1 MKEKIVTF
9 TVLASAV
16 LAGCAA
22 QQGVEPSKTVPQAE
36 VDAALSESMPSQES
50 LGNASPSETELLSPP
65 VPQETVQQPSVDSE
79 PTAPK
84 NPEST
89 SEAQSVVAPTV
100 VLQPSGLSAAEVD
113 AAIDEKLEPRVEG
126 FSQKLSEV
134 RDTLDERTKTHE
146 ERLESL
152 KAASDRLTAEA
163 EALGTSVGELREV
176 LADMQ
181 KGREQDAAALA
192 TLSTRLESIASDRQK
207 LAEDVRTA
215 RAELDK
221 TSRRLDALEST
232 VTKETSRI
240 AELEGT
246 LSNQALILKGLL
258 AFLAVLTIAV
268 LYLLR
273 KLGVTAR
280 EVKRLSGEHDA
291 MKGKLAELNEG
302 IVKADGALL
311 ELIEKLSEQKP
322 AAVEKAAEPDH
333 SLALKVADEIV
344 RIELNVSRMDPNTKG
359 LKQISRAVKR
369 IKDNFL
375 ANGYEIVDM
384 LGMPYNEGMK
394 LIANFLQDD
403 NLEPGAQIITGVAKP
418 QINFNGKMI
427 QAAQVT
433 VSQNI

>member
-1 MKEKIVTF
+1 M
-9 TVLASAV
+9 LASAV

-22 QQGVEPSKTVPQAE
+22 QQGVEPSKPIPQAE
-36 VDAALSESMPSQES
+36 VDAALPESTPSQES
-50 LGNASPSETELLSPP
+50 LGNTSPSESELLSPP
-65 VPQETVQQPSVDSE
+65 VLLETVRQPSFDSE

-84 NPEST
+84 LPEST
-89 SEAQSVVAPTV
+89 PPASSEAQRVVTPTV
-100 VLQPSGLSAAEVD
+100 VLQHSGLSAAEVD
-113 AAIDEKLEPRVEG
+113 AAIDEKLEPRVVG

-176 LADMQ
+176 LANMQ
-181 KGREQDAAALA
+181 QSRDQDATALA
-192 TLSTRLESIASDRQK
+192 TLSTRLESIATDRQK

-215 RAELDK
+215 RAELEK

-232 VTKETSRI
+232 GTKEASRI
-240 AELEGT
+240 AELED
-246 LSNQALILKGLL
+246 SMENQALLLKGLL

-291 MKGKLAELNEG
+291 VKGKLAELNEG
-302 IVKADGALL
+302 IAKADGALL

-322 AAVEKAAEPDH
+322 AAVEKKAEPDH
-333 SLALKVADEIV
+333 SLVLKVADEIV
-344 RIELNVSRMDPNTKG
+344 RIELNVSRMDPDTKG

-394 LIANFLQDD
+394 LIANFIQDD
-403 NLEPGAQIITGVAKP
+403 DLEPGAQIITGVAKP